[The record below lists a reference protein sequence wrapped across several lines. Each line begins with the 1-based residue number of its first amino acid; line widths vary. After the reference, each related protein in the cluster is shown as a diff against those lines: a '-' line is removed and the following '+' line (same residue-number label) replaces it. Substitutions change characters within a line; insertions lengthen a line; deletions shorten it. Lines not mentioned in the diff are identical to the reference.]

1 MSPEDTQNEGQQ
13 NVGIPLRFD
22 RTGGPIRQERLTTP
36 GAHVLSLPPRAG
48 CRPLLEDLQL
58 RMQRSFVY
66 DGTTEGETKGK
77 ITPSHREQAIPWKDF
92 VLS

>member
-1 MSPEDTQNEGQQ
+1 MWGCLSG
-13 NVGIPLRFD
+13 
-22 RTGGPIRQERLTTP
+22 LTAQVVP
-36 GAHVLSLPPRAG
+36 SVRSVQPRPVLSLPPRAG